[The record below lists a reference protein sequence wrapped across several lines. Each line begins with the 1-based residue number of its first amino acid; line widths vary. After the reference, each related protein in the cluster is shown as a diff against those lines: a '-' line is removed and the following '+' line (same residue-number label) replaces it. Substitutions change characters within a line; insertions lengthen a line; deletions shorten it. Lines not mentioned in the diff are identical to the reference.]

1 MNVKFPSTVK
11 RFRHSQKHKT
21 CLISANAMGK
31 IKVFLCFA
39 VFFFG
44 ICQFVSSQDWLD
56 VSKTELLKLR
66 NQFLSFE
73 NKKSDILFLIDTSG
87 SLSGNDFN
95 EEKKFVTNLLNEI
108 SVGMEATRVEVI
120 PFGERATRFIDY
132 VSIPSLDKTK
142 CTFNEKFNPM
152 PHRINGWL
160 TNMRDA
166 FQLAYDVCFGIY
178 SGKKRVILQV
188 KTVVILLTD
197 GEWNWPYSDPDPT
210 SIAKSLLQGNVEIFA
225 IGVGRVN
232 FAALQGLV
240 KDKTKHAFYLN
251 NFNQFAELA
260 TYLRGGKKT

>member
-1 MNVKFPSTVK
+1 
-11 RFRHSQKHKT
+11 
-21 CLISANAMGK
+21 MGK

-66 NQFLSFE
+66 NQFLSFD

-87 SLSGNDFN
+87 SLRGSDFN

-120 PFGERATRFIDY
+120 PFGEQATIFVDY
-132 VSIPSLDKTK
+132 VSVPNLANTK

-152 PHRINGWL
+152 PQSINGWM

-166 FQLAYDVCFGIY
+166 FQLAYDVCLGRL
-178 SGKKRVILQV
+178 SGQKRGPLNKL

-197 GEWNWPYSDPDPT
+197 GYWNWPYNDPDPT
-210 SIAKSLLQGNVEIFA
+210 NIAKQLITGNVEIFA

-232 FAALQGLV
+232 FPALQGLV
-240 KDKTKHAFYLN
+240 KDKNKHAFYLN
-251 NFNQFAELA
+251 NFDQFAELA